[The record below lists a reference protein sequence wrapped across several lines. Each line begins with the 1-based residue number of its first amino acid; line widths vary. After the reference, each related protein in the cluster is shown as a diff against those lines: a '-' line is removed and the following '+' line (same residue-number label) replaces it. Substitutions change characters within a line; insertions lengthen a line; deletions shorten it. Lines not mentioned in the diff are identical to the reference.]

1 MASRSESLKK
11 ISLELGGNAPF
22 IVFNSAD
29 IRAAV
34 RGAMA
39 NKTYCKSK
47 AYVFTCNVWNIVL
60 IIIVIVIIITDL

>member
-1 MASRSESLKK
+1 MASCSDSVKR

-29 IRAAV
+29 ISAAV

-39 NKTYCKSK
+39 AKFRNSGQVRETNNNSHIP
-47 AYVFTCNVWNIVL
+47 CN
-60 IIIVIVIIITDL
+60 

>member
-1 MASRSESLKK
+1 MASCSESVKR

-29 IRAAV
+29 IPAAV

-39 NKTYCKSK
+39 NKKYCKSK

-60 IIIVIVIIITDL
+60 IIIVIVIVITDL